1 VVLLLQLTAD
11 GQNEFVKN
19 YLQQREQLMSQQ
31 MEQKKRYEG
40 ADCGFHALSLQSKN
54 RYGNIVYKHQ

>member
-1 VVLLLQLTAD
+1 MLQLNAD

-31 MEQKKRYEG
+31 MEEKKRFEG
-40 ADCGFHALSLQSKN
+40 DDHVLLALSP
-54 RYGNIVYKHQ
+54 

>member
-1 VVLLLQLTAD
+1 MLQLNAD

-19 YLQQREQLMSQQ
+19 YLQQREQLLSQQ

-40 ADCGFHALSLQSKN
+40 ANCELHACTKSWK
-54 RYGNIVYKHQ
+54 YGPMWAPGL

>member
-1 VVLLLQLTAD
+1 MLQLNAD
-11 GQNEFVKN
+11 GQNEFVKS

-40 ADCGFHALSLQSKN
+40 TIVSLGISFSVVK
-54 RYGNIVYKHQ
+54 IPFFW

>member
-1 VVLLLQLTAD
+1 MLQLNSD

-19 YLQQREQLMSQQ
+19 YLQQREKLMSQQ

-40 ADCGFHALSLQSKN
+40 ADC
-54 RYGNIVYKHQ
+54 

>member
-1 VVLLLQLTAD
+1 MLFLQLTAD

-31 MEQKKRYEG
+31 MEEKKRYEG
-40 ADCGFHALSLQSKN
+40 ADCGLHALSL
-54 RYGNIVYKHQ
+54 